1 MDHMLFLDVLSVII
15 FSIIIISLLD
25 ITLNIRYMI
34 WNVYVMLAERHVVVP
49 L

>member
-1 MDHMLFLDVLSVII
+1 MDHMLFLDVLSVMI
-15 FSIIIISLLD
+15 FSIIIILLLD

-34 WNVYVMLAERHVVVP
+34 WSVDVMLVERHVVVP

>member
-1 MDHMLFLDVLSVII
+1 MDHILFLDVLSSMIV
-15 FSIIIISLLD
+15 SIIIIPLLD

-34 WNVYVMLAERHVVVP
+34 WSVYVMLAERQVVMS